1 MLFMFNMDWARFD
14 IGQQVEEGNKYL
26 TEMTKV
32 LGVLERIIFNCA
44 SMGAGEW
51 VLGSKKGSQD
61 VPQDTLNYL
70 RWHHHK
76 VLESIRSSNQFQA
89 NRDFSEMLQT
99 LRANGHVLAAVATTK
114 TDNIDV
120 ALKKTRTHDWFDGHV
135 YGYDRRPDRLL
146 GNVTLSALFATAV
159 DALDTDYEESLVVAD
174 NPEAI
179 IDACPLQ
186 TRAIVGYIDPYIEE
200 MEMDRRH
207 KEMVD
212 AGAHFM
218 AVGGH
223 TVTALPYFISG
234 QAEQVTRAQLKKIR
248 NMGQDF
254 H

>member
-1 MLFMFNMDWARFD
+1 MLFIFNMDWARFD
-14 IGQQVEEGNKYL
+14 IAKQVEEGNKHL
-26 TEMTKV
+26 IEMTKAM
-32 LGVLERIIFNCA
+32 GVQERIIFNCA

-51 VLGSKKGSQD
+51 ILGSKKNSD
-61 VPQDTLNYL
+61 DIPQDILNSL
-70 RWHHHK
+70 RLHHHK
-76 VLESIRSSNQFQA
+76 ILESIRKSIEFQA

-114 TDNIDV
+114 TDKIDA

-135 YGYDRRPDRLL
+135 YGYDRRPNRLL

-159 DALDTDYEESLVVAD
+159 DELDTDYEEALVVAD

-186 TRAIVGYIDPYIEE
+186 TRAVVGYIDPYIEE
-200 MEMDRRH
+200 REIDRRH

-234 QAEQVTRAQLKKIR
+234 QAEQVTREQLRNIR
-248 NMGQDF
+248 NMGQNL